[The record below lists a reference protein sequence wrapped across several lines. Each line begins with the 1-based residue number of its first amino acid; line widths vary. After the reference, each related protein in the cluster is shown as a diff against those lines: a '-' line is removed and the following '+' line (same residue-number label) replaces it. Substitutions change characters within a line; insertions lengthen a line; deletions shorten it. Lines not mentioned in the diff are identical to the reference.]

1 MNEAR
6 CTALRTHSSLEAVR
20 LSRTALLRNRPCAQV
35 GYNLY
40 ALTGDEEHRQLGD
53 YFCARRSA
61 VRLPPPRLRA
71 HQRPNVLC
79 TDKALFM
86 DPIAQSTEYALTSF
100 HANTH
105 LAQIIGVA
113 RGWEL
118 TGNATLQY
126 ITTEF
131 MRILT
136 DHYTFAAT
144 GGSNQDEHWVYPDR
158 LGSAVATSPGA
169 NSPGYHTE
177 ESCTQYN
184 VLKIVR
190 HLFRWAPTAA
200 LGDDYEHKVTNGVIG
215 IQKPQAVGTMI
226 YMTPLGS
233 GVSRPLANWHQENGG
248 WGGKNSSFWCCYGTA
263 VESFAK
269 LGDSIYFHG
278 NGATDGAF
286 APQPQLWI
294 VQFVSST
301 LQDTIHGLHLTQSV
315 GHARGPTGNNALQ
328 TTITIGQLSNAAAI
342 AADLTVS
349 LRIPSWADAATTTVS
364 LNGEPLVEAGAGQVG
379 TFLHVKQPQWKAG
392 DVLAASFGMRPRF
405 AKLNDDRDDYDT
417 VGSLHYGP
425 YLLVGLTDSV
435 ALRADVAEI
444 DSWLTLDAARSA
456 DAAHELSFTANTTSG
471 QLKLLPLN
479 RVVDQVY
486 TAHFNVSKH
495 ASRDGFELP
504 ELPPRSSA
512 SGAEARLD
520 RAAPAGRQWPAVGA

>member
-1 MNEAR
+1 MAGLLDTYEQTANAQAWSVLLKMAAYFKRRIESVVAAKGMAWWEGCLLQEFGGMNE
-6 CTALRTHSSLEAVR
+6 
-20 LSRTALLRNRPCAQV
+20 V

-40 ALTGDEEHRQLGD
+40 AITGDEDHRQLGD

-61 VRLPPPRLRA
+61 VRLPFLGSGLTSGRW
-71 HQRPNVLC
+71 LC
-79 TDKALFM
+79 ADKALFM

-215 IQKPQAVGTMI
+215 IQVRK
-226 YMTPLGS
+226 
-233 GVSRPLANWHQENGG
+233 R
-248 WGGKNSSFWCCYGTA
+248 SF
-263 VESFAK
+263 
-269 LGDSIYFHG
+269 
-278 NGATDGAF
+278 
-286 APQPQLWI
+286 
-294 VQFVSST
+294 
-301 LQDTIHGLHLTQSV
+301 
-315 GHARGPTGNNALQ
+315 
-328 TTITIGQLSNAAAI
+328 
-342 AADLTVS
+342 
-349 LRIPSWADAATTTVS
+349 
-364 LNGEPLVEAGAGQVG
+364 
-379 TFLHVKQPQWKAG
+379 
-392 DVLAASFGMRPRF
+392 
-405 AKLNDDRDDYDT
+405 
-417 VGSLHYGP
+417 
-425 YLLVGLTDSV
+425 
-435 ALRADVAEI
+435 
-444 DSWLTLDAARSA
+444 
-456 DAAHELSFTANTTSG
+456 
-471 QLKLLPLN
+471 
-479 RVVDQVY
+479 
-486 TAHFNVSKH
+486 
-495 ASRDGFELP
+495 
-504 ELPPRSSA
+504 
-512 SGAEARLD
+512 
-520 RAAPAGRQWPAVGA
+520 